1 MDDPGYLIALAFSNC
16 HRRHYIARAQGL
28 CAYLCSSHRSYIHG
42 FSSKCR
48 VLCINTQIF
57 LFFSSRY
64 FFFFCCCHCFCSHS
78 LDWIIIW
85 HAMSLMSGTYVHA
98 RCCTFRWIL
107 TTYEYIVCV
116 SDCIMPVCGSFLI
129 LLCMQTK
136 CVANSIHCYYS
147 FWAMNTVCR
156 SN

>member
-1 MDDPGYLIALAFSNC
+1 MMDDPGYLIALAFSNC

-64 FFFFCCCHCFCSHS
+64 FFFSVVATASAHIR
-78 LDWIIIW
+78 LTG
-85 HAMSLMSGTYVHA
+85 LLSG
-98 RCCTFRWIL
+98 
-107 TTYEYIVCV
+107 
-116 SDCIMPVCGSFLI
+116 
-129 LLCMQTK
+129 MQ
-136 CVANSIHCYYS
+136 
-147 FWAMNTVCR
+147 
-156 SN
+156 